1 MAASDSGM
9 FSAPGLSANVRKSWL
24 AVLKYRDNTFVKGN
38 LGEEMS
44 NPLQGLTVQD
54 QRVLFV
60 ATEPGSVFGKGG
72 ESQIL
77 VFSLAH

>member
-1 MAASDSGM
+1 
-9 FSAPGLSANVRKSWL
+9 
-24 AVLKYRDNTFVKGN
+24 LKYRDNTFVKGS

-54 QRVLFV
+54 QRVLFI

-72 ESQIL
+72 ESQVL
-77 VFSLAH
+77 VFPLAN